1 MRIEGFAVLVLKAFD
16 KGRFAF
22 GYKVGKL
29 IICELLLALV
39 AEDGNAT
46 IDVAALGDFRIE
58 EDAPGLA
65 FGARDAFTVRNRYL
79 HLQKFFGDLSGI
91 DFDSFAE
98 RGCVHPARLDA
109 GKGGFPLSGHFD
121 IGNAFALYGM
131 VHRQPFF
138 SRDKVLLVT
147 AHVVTGKQGF
157 DNGRTGGGRADTDVF
172 QAVPQFSFLQLLAA
186 TLHS

>member
-22 GYKVGKL
+22 GYKVGNLFVGKL
-29 IICELLLALV
+29 FFALA

-58 EDAPGLA
+58 KDAPGLA

-79 HLQKFFGDLSGI
+79 HLQKFLGDLGGI
-91 DFDSFAE
+91 DFYSLAE
-98 RGCVHPARLDA
+98 RGCVHFARFDA
-109 GKGGFPLSGHFD
+109 GKGGLPLPGHFD
-121 IGNAFALYGM
+121 IGNAFTLYGM
-131 VHRQPFF
+131 VHRQTFLG
-138 SRDKVLLVT
+138 RDKVLLVP

-157 DNGRTGGGRADTDVF
+157 DNGRTGGGRADTCF
-172 QAVPQFSFLQLLAA
+172 A
-186 TLHS
+186 